1 MWLYTSLYLTLPWFY
16 FTLLCST
23 SLYNGSTSL
32 YLYTL
37 SLLSFIFLDSIRH
50 FIWLYLLQTWLY
62 STLVDCTSLYHGS
75 TSLYFTQRG
84 YMSLYSTLL
93 HSTMALLDST
103 SFYSGYFY
111 STGSTMAVLDSTWLL
126 YSTKAALYYTWLYLT
141 LPWLYFT
148 LHTGTCN
155 STLLYHASSS
165 LCITLLWSVL
175 FSGPLRE
182 KFPPSFKFSFQN
194 NILLV
199 FWMFFTPYTWLYF
212 FYYGSTMAVVQSWL

>member
-37 SLLSFIFLDSIRH
+37 SLLSFIFLDSIHH
-50 FIWLYLLQTWLY
+50 FIWLYLLLAWLY
-62 STLVDCTSLYHGS
+62 CTLVDCTSLYHGS

-84 YMSLYSTLL
+84 YTSLYSTLL

-111 STGSTMAVLDSTWLL
+111 STGSTMAVVDSTWLL
-126 YSTKAALYYTWLYLT
+126 YSTKAVLYYTWLYLT

-175 FSGPLRE
+175 FSGPLGE
-182 KFPPSFKFSFQN
+182 KFPPPPKFSFQN
-194 NILLV
+194 NNKFCLFLDVFHILSSHKSNPPLH
-199 FWMFFTPYTWLYF
+199 F
-212 FYYGSTMAVVQSWL
+212 